1 MNRLTTTAPA
11 IVCSAMLRSCFW
23 NTWILA
29 GLFFLTGCDK
39 DAANSASGEAR
50 DLKEVRQTGILKWG
64 SDEAGGAPYEFR
76 DPSNPAKRVGF
87 EVEIMDEIAKR
98 MKVKIEFVQNDW
110 GTLIPAL
117 NRGDFDI
124 AMAGIEITDDRKD
137 VVLFSKPYYIYTQQL
152 VVRTD
157 DKSINSLADC
167 KGKRV
172 GTLNNTAAERIL
184 KATPGVEIASY
195 DDNVRPYEDLA
206 IGRVDAVLLD
216 LPIANHYA
224 KPNAKLRFAG
234 EPFGEG
240 MYAICIRKNAKGLKG
255 AIDAALDGMKEDG
268 TLKKILEKWDLWNSA
283 QTKL

>member
-1 MNRLTTTAPA
+1 LTTMALP
-11 IVCSAMLRSCFW
+11 IVSCAMRKFALYC
-23 NTWILA
+23 TCVTVALA
-29 GLFFLTGCDK
+29 FVAGCAK
-39 DAANSASGEAR
+39 DSGDSASGAIR
-50 DLKEVRQTGILKWG
+50 DLKEVRQSGVLKWG

-76 DPSNPAKRVGF
+76 DPSNPSQRVGF

-117 NRGDFDI
+117 NRGDFDV
-124 AMAGIEITDDRKD
+124 AMAGIEVTDDRKD

-152 VVRTD
+152 VVRAD

-167 KGKRV
+167 KGKKV

-195 DDNVRPYEDLA
+195 DDNVRPYEDCE
-206 IGRVDAVLLD
+206 IGRIDAVLLD

-224 KPNAKLRFAG
+224 KPKAKLRFAG

-240 MYAICIRKNAKGLKG
+240 MYAICIRKECKAIKG
-255 AIDAALDGMKEDG
+255 AIDAALDEMKADG
-268 TLKKILEKWDLWNSA
+268 TLQKILEKWSLWNSA
-283 QTKL
+283 QSKL